1 MHFTVTPTRTF
12 NWRVIA
18 VLISSSL
25 WLPGSIFVTLIG
37 LTCAVAPRL
46 DWLNIGENRRMAP
59 LLADWGAA
67 LVSVLVTAKRVPT
80 PYLSSQ
86 MYLKGIQ

>member
-12 NWRVIA
+12 NWSVIA

-25 WLPGSIFVTLIG
+25 WLLGSIFTIAIV
-37 LTCAVAPRL
+37 LTCAMAPELGWL
-46 DWLNIGENRRMAP
+46 DVGEKRRMAP
-59 LLADWGAA
+59 LLAAWGAA
-67 LVSVLVTAKRVPT
+67 LVTVLVTAKRGPT